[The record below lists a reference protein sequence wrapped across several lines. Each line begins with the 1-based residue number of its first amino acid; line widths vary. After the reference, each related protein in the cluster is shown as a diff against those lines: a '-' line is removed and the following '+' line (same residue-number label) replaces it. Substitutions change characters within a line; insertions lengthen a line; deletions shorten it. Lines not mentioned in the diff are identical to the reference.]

1 MACVFASCFA
11 CCLLEE
17 CGFFINSNDA
27 VFFFRKNDNIISGL
41 DIFIKII
48 EKKMKK
54 SLRISKYLIE

>member
-11 CCLLEE
+11 YCLLDE
-17 CGFFINSNDA
+17 GVFFINSNDA
-27 VFFFRKNDNIISGL
+27 VFFFRKNDSIISGL
-41 DIFIKII
+41 DILIKII

>member
-17 CGFFINSNDA
+17 CGFSINSNDA